1 MIFVVINFLKKI
13 ECDDAR
19 GTRAEQHAQN
29 PRETRITCGTRA
41 YY

>member
-19 GTRAEQHAQN
+19 GTRVEQHARN
-29 PRETRITCGTRA
+29 PRETQTRGTHA
-41 YY
+41 Y